1 MALLPTTR
9 HGLGSEGGEGRGGA
23 GEHAADGDRCGGHLV
38 HRLRRRRQAGTG
50 WCRYRAG
57 PRASPRRHRPQAN
70 FFPQRDG
77 GARPTVR
84 GKDLF
89 LNVLAISWVREAAL
103 TDETSGGALE
113 DIMRAGWAT

>member
-1 MALLPTTR
+1 M
-9 HGLGSEGGEGRGGA
+9 
-23 GEHAADGDRCGGHLV
+23 
-38 HRLRRRRQAGTG
+38 
-50 WCRYRAG
+50 
-57 PRASPRRHRPQAN
+57 
-70 FFPQRDG
+70 
-77 GARPTVR
+77 R